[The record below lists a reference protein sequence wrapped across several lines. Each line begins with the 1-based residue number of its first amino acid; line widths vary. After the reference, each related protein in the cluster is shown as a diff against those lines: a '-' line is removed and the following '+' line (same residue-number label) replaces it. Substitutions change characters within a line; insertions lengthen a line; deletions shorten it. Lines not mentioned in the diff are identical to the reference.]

1 MFHLRTRPEG
11 ALPLLSRW
19 PQFDTRP
26 ARSQPCSLRSRSIA
40 EGRRGQE
47 LTRLEGPADEGG
59 RDAHFRGDFAHGQP
73 ALVQFSEPV
82 VVENQASPAADA
94 PLAARFLESASYSLA
109 DVLVFLLGD
118 PSGDWTIS
126 RPAHLLNRNA
136 PRKS

>member
-1 MFHLRTRPEG
+1 VFHLRTRPEG
-11 ALPLLSRW
+11 ALTPLSPS

-26 ARSQPCSLRSRSIA
+26 ARSQPCSLCSRSIA
-40 EGRRGQE
+40 EGRRGQALARFE
-47 LTRLEGPADEGG
+47 SPADEGR
-59 RDAHFRGDFAHGQP
+59 RDAHLRCDFAHGKP
-73 ALVQFSEPV
+73 ALVQFGEPV

-118 PSGDWTIS
+118 PGGDWTIS

>member
-1 MFHLRTRPEG
+1 MPSISLALNRRT
-11 ALPLLSRW
+11 
-19 PQFDTRP
+19 P
-26 ARSQPCSLRSRSIA
+26 ARAGAGAPSAS
-40 EGRRGQE
+40 GRRC
-47 LTRLEGPADEGG
+47 G
-59 RDAHFRGDFAHGQP
+59 RDVNFRGDLAYGKP
-73 ALVQFSEPV
+73 ALVELREPV
-82 VVENQASPAADA
+82 VIKNQASPAADA